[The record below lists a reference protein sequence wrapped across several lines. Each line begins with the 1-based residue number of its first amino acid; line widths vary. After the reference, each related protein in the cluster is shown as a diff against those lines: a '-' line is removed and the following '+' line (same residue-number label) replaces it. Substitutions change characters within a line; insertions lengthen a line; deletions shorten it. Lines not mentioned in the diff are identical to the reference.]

1 MWNHLLAA
9 GLISL
14 FTASAAPAAD
24 HTVEMLNADPAS
36 SERNIYSPGI
46 IEVDVGDTVT
56 WVATSK
62 GHNVEFIKGAV
73 PDGVEP
79 FRSKLGKDVS
89 YTFDTPG
96 VYAYKCTPH
105 YGLGMV
111 GIVVVGDDLGNLE
124 DVAGERYPGKSKQR
138 MASLLD
144 AIG

>member
-9 GLISL
+9 GLFSL

-24 HTVEMLNADPAS
+24 FTVEMLNADPAS
-36 SERNIYSPGI
+36 SERNVFSPGI
-46 IEVDVGDTVT
+46 INVDVGDTVT
-56 WVATSK
+56 WVASSR
-62 GHNVEFIKGAV
+62 GHNVEFISGAV

-111 GIVVVGDDLGNLE
+111 GIVVVGDDVGNLE
-124 DVAGERYPGKSKQR
+124 DVADKRYPGKAKPR